1 MMKSPMTPHAR
12 HRSDV
17 GWWSKAERALRAGC
31 LLLAMA
37 AVAGIAFTSE
47 ARGAVELRLTHPAD
61 LTHPVHLA
69 AVRMVNR
76 IAERTKGE
84 VKIAIF
90 PNNALGAPPE
100 AAQQVRLGVIDLM
113 LLNPANIEAVA
124 PKLGVINIPYQFD
137 DYAHAHRT
145 LDTTGSEWLQ
155 AEFKKAGFQQI
166 AYFEWGFRALS
177 NSVRPVNVPDDI
189 KGLKIRVPPE
199 LAIKAAFEALGAVTA
214 TIAYPEVYMA
224 LATKT
229 VDGQDN
235 PIGNTWA
242 AKFFQVQKYEALTKH
257 IYATIAFAAS
267 PKAWERLTPEQRTI
281 VTEEGL
287 RAGAEARK
295 EVQDQE
301 NAYLADMEKAG
312 VQITR
317 PDVAKFR
324 ALMGPAYAQ
333 LKKVL
338 GDETWNTWSKLVD
351 AARK

>member
-1 MMKSPMTPHAR
+1 MTTLRSAR
-12 HRSDV
+12 LPGIV
-17 GWWSKAERALRAGC
+17 
-31 LLLAMA
+31 LLAGLVLVLVLGAMPRAVEA
-37 AVAGIAFTSE
+37 AVE
-47 ARGAVELRLTHPAD
+47 MRLTHPAD

-69 AVRMVNR
+69 AERMVKR
-76 IAERTKGE
+76 IADRTGGQ

-100 AAQQVRLGVIDLM
+100 AAQQVRLGVIDFM

-145 LDTTGSEWLQ
+145 LDNTASQWLQ
-155 AEFKKAGFQQI
+155 AEFRSAGFQQI
-166 AYFEWGFRALS
+166 AYFEWGFRALT
-177 NSVRPVNVPDDI
+177 NSVRPVKAPEDL
-189 KGLKIRVPPE
+189 KGMKVRVPPE

-229 VDGQDN
+229 VDAQDN
-235 PIGNTWA
+235 PLGNTWA
-242 AKFFQVQKYEALTKH
+242 AKFFQVQKHVALTKH

-267 PKAWERLTPEQRTI
+267 PKAWDRLTPEQRAI
-281 VTEEGL
+281 FVEEGR

-295 EVQDQE
+295 EVQDKE
-301 NAYLADMEKAG
+301 ASYLADMEKAG
-312 VQITR
+312 LQVSR
-317 PDVAKFR
+317 PEVAKFR
-324 ALMGPAYAQ
+324 ARMDPAYAQ

-338 GDETWNTWSKLVD
+338 GEETWASWSKLVD

>member
-1 MMKSPMTPHAR
+1 MK
-12 HRSDV
+12 RSLQV
-17 GWWSKAERALRAGC
+17 LAGSLLTAILAALLVSAPLQAG
-31 LLLAMA
+31 A
-37 AVAGIAFTSE
+37 AVE
-47 ARGAVELRLTHPAD
+47 MRLTHPAD

-69 AVRMVNR
+69 ADRMVKR

-84 VKIAIF
+84 VKITIF

-145 LDTTGSEWLQ
+145 LDTTGWEWLQ
-155 AEFKKAGFQQI
+155 AEFKRAGFQQI

-177 NSVRPVNVPDDI
+177 NSVRPVNVPEDI
-189 KGLKIRVPPE
+189 RGLKIRVPPE

-242 AKFFQVQKYEALTKH
+242 AKFFQVQKHVALTKH
-257 IYATIAFAAS
+257 IYATIVFAAS
-267 PKAWERLTPEQRTI
+267 PKAWDRLTPEQRTI
-281 VTEEGL
+281 FIEEGR
-287 RAGAEARK
+287 RAGNEARA
-295 EVQDQE
+295 EVQE
-301 NAYLADMEKAG
+301 KEESYLADMEKAG

-324 ALMGPAYAQ
+324 PLMGPAYAQ
-333 LKKVL
+333 LTKVH
-338 GDETWNTWSKLVD
+338 GEDTWAVWSKLVD

>member
-1 MMKSPMTPHAR
+1 MKRFSGFA
-12 HRSDV
+12 V
-17 GWWSKAERALRAGC
+17 GC
-31 LLLAMA
+31 LVVAALAGLLAGA
-37 AVAGIAFTSE
+37 PTRANAG
-47 ARGAVELRLTHPAD
+47 VEMRLTHPAD

-69 AVRMVNR
+69 AERMVKR
-76 IAERTKGE
+76 IADRTKGE
-84 VKIAIF
+84 VKITIF

-100 AAQQVRLGVIDLM
+100 AAQQVRLGVIDMM

-137 DYAHAHRT
+137 DSAHAYRT
-145 LDTTGSEWLQ
+145 LDTSGAEWLQ

-166 AYFEWGFRALS
+166 AYYEWGFRALS
-177 NSVRPVNVPDDI
+177 NSVRPVNGPEDI

-242 AKFFQVQKYEALTKH
+242 AKFYQVQSHVALTRH
-257 IYATIAFAAS
+257 IYATIVFAAS
-267 PKAWERLTPEQRTI
+267 PKAWDRLTTDQRTI
-281 VTEEGL
+281 VTEEGR
-287 RAGAEARK
+287 RAGNEARA
-295 EVQDQE
+295 EVQEKE

-312 VQITR
+312 VKITR
-317 PDVAKFR
+317 PEVAKFR
-324 ALMGPAYAQ
+324 GLMGPAYAQ

-338 GDETWNTWSKLVD
+338 GEDTWAAWAKLVD

>member
-1 MMKSPMTPHAR
+1 MKRLAIVLTAC
-12 HRSDV
+12 
-17 GWWSKAERALRAGC
+17 ALSAA
-31 LLLAMA
+31 LLLCLA
-37 AVAGIAFTSE
+37 AAPAE
-47 ARGAVELRLTHPAD
+47 AAIEMRLTHPAD
-61 LTHPVHLA
+61 VSHPVHLA
-69 AVRMVNR
+69 AERMVKR
-76 IAERTKGE
+76 IADRTNGA
-84 VKIAIF
+84 VKITIF

-113 LLNPANIEAVA
+113 LLNPANIESVA

-145 LDTTGSEWLQ
+145 LDTTGSAWLQ
-155 AEFKKAGFQQI
+155 AEFQKAGFQQI
-166 AYFEWGFRALS
+166 AYFEWGFRALT
-177 NSVRPVNVPDDI
+177 NSVRPVNVPEDI

-235 PIGNTWA
+235 PLGTVWA
-242 AKFFQVQKYEALTKH
+242 AKFFQVQKHVATTKH
-257 IYATIAFAAS
+257 IYATIVFAAS
-267 PKAWERLTPEQRTI
+267 PKSWGRLTPEQQAI
-281 VTEEGL
+281 FVEEGR
-287 RAGAEARK
+287 RAGNEARK
-295 EVQDQE
+295 EVQDKE

-312 VQITR
+312 LQITR
-317 PDVAKFR
+317 PEVAKFR
-324 ALMGPAYAQ
+324 ALMAPAYAQ

-338 GDETWNTWSKLVD
+338 SEDTWAAWSKLVD

>member
-1 MMKSPMTPHAR
+1 MTR
-12 HRSDV
+12 TV
-17 GWWSKAERALRAGC
+17 QALLGC
-31 LLLAMA
+31 LALLVALA
-37 AVAGIAFTSE
+37 AATAPPAAAAIE
-47 ARGAVELRLTHPAD
+47 MRLVHPAD

-69 AVRMVNR
+69 AERMAKR
-76 IAERTKGE
+76 IADRTGGQL
-84 VKIAIF
+84 KIAIF

-113 LLNPANIEAVA
+113 LLNPANIEAIA

-145 LDTTGSEWLQ
+145 LDSVASEWLQ
-155 AEFKKAGFQQI
+155 AEFKKAGFHQM

-177 NSVRPVNVPDDI
+177 NSVRPVNGPEDV

-199 LAIKAAFEALGAVTA
+199 LAIKAAFESLGAVTA

-242 AKFFQVQKYEALTKH
+242 AKFFQVQKHVALTRH
-257 IYATIAFAAS
+257 IYATIVFAAS
-267 PKAWERLTPEQRTI
+267 PKAWDRLTPEQRTI
-281 VTEEGL
+281 MIEEGR
-287 RAGAEARK
+287 RAGSEARA
-295 EVQDQE
+295 EVQE
-301 NAYLADMEKAG
+301 KESAYLADMEKAG
-312 VQITR
+312 VKVTR
-317 PDVAKFR
+317 PEVARFR
-324 ALMGPAYAQ
+324 PLMGPAYAQ
-333 LKKVL
+333 LKRVL
-338 GDETWNTWSKLVD
+338 GEDTWAAWSKLVD

>member
-1 MMKSPMTPHAR
+1 MK
-12 HRSDV
+12 RSLQV
-17 GWWSKAERALRAGC
+17 LAGC
-31 LLLAMA
+31 LLTALLAALFASAPPQASA
-37 AVAGIAFTSE
+37 AVE
-47 ARGAVELRLTHPAD
+47 MRLTHPAD

-69 AVRMVNR
+69 AERMVKR

-84 VKIAIF
+84 VKITIF

-177 NSVRPVNVPDDI
+177 NSVRPVNVPEDI

-242 AKFFQVQKYEALTKH
+242 AKFYQVQKYEALTKH
-257 IYATIAFAAS
+257 IYATIVFAAS
-267 PKAWERLTPEQRTI
+267 PKAWNRLTPEQRTI
-281 VTEEGL
+281 MTEEGL
-287 RAGAEARK
+287 RAGNEARA
-295 EVQDQE
+295 EVQQQE
-301 NAYLADMEKAG
+301 SAYLADMEKAG

-317 PDVAKFR
+317 PEVAKFR

-338 GDETWNTWSKLVD
+338 GDDTWAAWSKLVD

>member
-1 MMKSPMTPHAR
+1 
-12 HRSDV
+12 
-17 GWWSKAERALRAGC
+17 
-31 LLLAMA
+31 
-37 AVAGIAFTSE
+37 
-47 ARGAVELRLTHPAD
+47 
-61 LTHPVHLA
+61 
-69 AVRMVNR
+69 
-76 IAERTKGE
+76 
-84 VKIAIF
+84 
-90 PNNALGAPPE
+90 
-100 AAQQVRLGVIDLM
+100 VRLGVIDLM

-155 AEFKKAGFQQI
+155 AEFKRAGFQQI

-177 NSVRPVNVPDDI
+177 NSVRPVNVPEDI

-242 AKFFQVQKYEALTKH
+242 AKFYQVQKYEALTKH

-267 PKAWERLTPEQRTI
+267 PKAWDRLTPDQRII
-281 VTEEGL
+281 VTEEGR
-287 RAGAEARK
+287 RAGNEARA
-295 EVQDQE
+295 EVQEKE

-312 VQITR
+312 VQVTR
-317 PDVAKFR
+317 PEVAKFR
-324 ALMGPAYAQ
+324 TLMGPAYSQ

-338 GDETWNTWSKLVD
+338 GEDTWAAWAKLVD

>member
-1 MMKSPMTPHAR
+1 MKRCLHLL
-12 HRSDV
+12 V
-17 GWWSKAERALRAGC
+17 GC
-31 LLLAMA
+31 LVATVLVGLFAGAPPQASA
-37 AVAGIAFTSE
+37 AVE
-47 ARGAVELRLTHPAD
+47 MRLTHPAD

-69 AVRMVNR
+69 AERMVKR
-76 IAERTKGE
+76 IADRTKGE

-100 AAQQVRLGVIDLM
+100 AAQQVRLGVIDFM
-113 LLNPANIEAVA
+113 LLNPANVEAVA

-145 LDTTGSEWLQ
+145 LDTTASEWLQ

-177 NSVRPVNVPDDI
+177 NSVRPVNVPEDI

-235 PIGNTWA
+235 PLGNTWA
-242 AKFFQVQKYEALTKH
+242 AKFYQVQKYEALTKH

-267 PKAWERLTPEQRTI
+267 PKAWDRLTPEQRTI
-281 VTEEGL
+281 VTEEGR
-287 RAGAEARK
+287 RAGNEARE
-295 EVQDQE
+295 EVQKQE

-312 VQITR
+312 VQVTR
-317 PDVAKFR
+317 PEVAKFR

-338 GDETWNTWSKLVD
+338 GEDTWAAWSKLVD

>member
-1 MMKSPMTPHAR
+1 MKR
-12 HRSDV
+12 CLQV
-17 GWWSKAERALRAGC
+17 LVGC
-31 LLLAMA
+31 LIVAVLVGLFAGAPPQASA
-37 AVAGIAFTSE
+37 AVE
-47 ARGAVELRLTHPAD
+47 MRLTHPAD

-69 AVRMVNR
+69 AERMVTR
-76 IAERTKGE
+76 IAERSKGE
-84 VKIAIF
+84 VKITIF

-155 AEFKKAGFQQI
+155 AEFKNAGFQQI

-177 NSVRPVNVPDDI
+177 NSVRPVNGPEDI

-242 AKFFQVQKYEALTKH
+242 AKFYQVQKHEALTKH
-257 IYATIAFAAS
+257 IYATIVFAAS
-267 PKAWERLTPEQRTI
+267 PKAWDRLSPEQRTI

-287 RAGAEARK
+287 RAGNEARA
-295 EVQDQE
+295 EVQQQE
-301 NAYLADMEKAG
+301 SAYLADMEKAG
-312 VQITR
+312 VQVTR
-317 PDVAKFR
+317 PEVAKFR

-338 GDETWNTWSKLVD
+338 GDDTWAAWSKLVD

>member
-1 MMKSPMTPHAR
+1 MMK
-12 HRSDV
+12 RSLV
-17 GWWSKAERALRAGC
+17 VLAGC
-31 LLLAMA
+31 LLAAFVTAILASAPGPASA
-37 AVAGIAFTSE
+37 AIE
-47 ARGAVELRLTHPAD
+47 MRLPHPAD

-69 AVRMVNR
+69 AERMVKR
-76 IAERTKGE
+76 IADRTKGE
-84 VKIAIF
+84 LKITIF

-100 AAQQVRLGVIDLM
+100 VVQQVRLGVIDMM

-137 DYAHAHRT
+137 DYAHAHRV

-177 NSVRPVNVPDDI
+177 NSVRPVNVPEDV

-242 AKFFQVQKYEALTKH
+242 AKFFQVQKHVALTRH
-257 IYATIAFAAS
+257 IYATIVFAAS
-267 PKAWERLTPEQRTI
+267 PKAWDRLTPEQRAI
-281 VTEEGL
+281 VTEEGR
-287 RAGAEARK
+287 RAGNEARA
-295 EVQDQE
+295 EVQE
-301 NAYLADMEKAG
+301 KEASYLADMEKAG

-324 ALMGPAYAQ
+324 PLMGPAYAQ

-338 GDETWNTWSKLVD
+338 GDDTWAAWSTLVN

>member
-1 MMKSPMTPHAR
+1 MK
-12 HRSDV
+12 RS
-17 GWWSKAERALRAGC
+17 LRVLLGF
-31 LLLAMA
+31 LLILLAAVFAGAPPQAGA
-37 AVAGIAFTSE
+37 AIE
-47 ARGAVELRLTHPAD
+47 MRLTHPAD

-69 AVRMVNR
+69 ADRMAKR

-84 VKIAIF
+84 VKITIF

-145 LDTTGSEWLQ
+145 LDTTASEWLQ

-177 NSVRPVNVPDDI
+177 NSVRPVNVPEDV

-242 AKFFQVQKYEALTKH
+242 AKFYQVQKYEALTKH

-267 PKAWERLTPEQRTI
+267 PKAWDRLTPEQQTI
-281 VTEEGL
+281 LIEEGR
-287 RAGAEARK
+287 RAGNEARA
-295 EVQDQE
+295 EVQAQE
-301 NAYLADMEKAG
+301 STYLADMEKAG

-317 PDVAKFR
+317 PEVAKFR

-338 GDETWNTWSKLVD
+338 GDDTWAAWSKLVE

>member
-1 MMKSPMTPHAR
+1 MK
-12 HRSDV
+12 
-17 GWWSKAERALRAGC
+17 ALSWTLT
-31 LLLAMA
+31 LLLTLVSLA
-37 AVAGIAFTSE
+37 ALVPQAE
-47 ARGAVELRLTHPAD
+47 AALDLRLTHPAD

-69 AVRMVNR
+69 AERMVAR

-84 VKIAIF
+84 VRIAIF

-145 LDTTGSEWLQ
+145 LDTTGAEWLQ
-155 AEFKKAGFQQI
+155 AEFKRAGFQQI
-166 AYFEWGFRALS
+166 AYYEWGFRALS
-177 NSVRPVNVPDDI
+177 NSVRPVSGPADI

-242 AKFFQVQKYEALTKH
+242 AKFFQVQKHQALTKH
-257 IYATIAFAAS
+257 IYATIVFAAS
-267 PKAWERLTPEQRTI
+267 PKSWDRLTPEQRT
-281 VTEEGL
+281 VLMEEGR
-287 RAGAEARK
+287 RAGVEARK
-295 EVQDQE
+295 EVQDKE
-301 NAYLADMEKAG
+301 EAYLADMEKAG
-312 VQITR
+312 VKITR
-317 PDVAKFR
+317 PEVAPFR

-338 GDETWNTWSKLVD
+338 GDDTWASWSKLVD

>member
-1 MMKSPMTPHAR
+1 VLSA
-12 HRSDV
+12 
-17 GWWSKAERALRAGC
+17 A
-31 LLLAMA
+31 LLLCLA
-37 AVAGIAFTSE
+37 AAPADAAIE
-47 ARGAVELRLTHPAD
+47 MRLTHPAD
-61 LTHPVHLA
+61 VSHPVHLA
-69 AVRMVNR
+69 AERMVKR
-76 IAERTKGE
+76 IADRTNGA
-84 VKIAIF
+84 VKITIF

-113 LLNPANIEAVA
+113 LLNPANIESVA

-145 LDTTGSEWLQ
+145 LDNTGSAWLQ
-155 AEFKKAGFQQI
+155 AEFQKAGFQQI
-166 AYFEWGFRALS
+166 AYFEWGFRALT
-177 NSVRPVNVPDDI
+177 NSVRPVNVPEDI
-189 KGLKIRVPPE
+189 KGMKIRVPPE

-235 PIGNTWA
+235 PLGTVWA
-242 AKFFQVQKYEALTKH
+242 AKFFQVQKHVATTKH
-257 IYATIAFAAS
+257 IYATIVFAAS
-267 PKAWERLTPEQRTI
+267 PKSWGRLTPEQQAI
-281 VTEEGL
+281 FVEEGR
-287 RAGAEARK
+287 RAGNEARK
-295 EVQDQE
+295 EVQDKE

-312 VQITR
+312 LQITR
-317 PDVAKFR
+317 PEVAKFR

-338 GDETWNTWSKLVD
+338 GEDTWAAWSKLVD

>member
-1 MMKSPMTPHAR
+1 LWLPCAI
-12 HRSDV
+12 
-17 GWWSKAERALRAGC
+17 
-31 LLLAMA
+31 LLAVGGLALSGLVAAPSASA
-37 AVAGIAFTSE
+37 AVEF
-47 ARGAVELRLTHPAD
+47 RLTHPAD

-69 AVRMVNR
+69 AERMVKR

-84 VKIAIF
+84 VKITIF

-100 AAQQVRLGVIDLM
+100 AAQQVRLGVIDMM
-113 LLNPANIEAVA
+113 LLNPANIESVA

-145 LDTTGSEWLQ
+145 LDTSGNEWLK
-155 AEFKKAGFQQI
+155 AEFRKAGFHAI

-177 NSVRPVNVPDDI
+177 NSVRPVKLPEDV

-199 LAIKAAFEALGAVTA
+199 LAIKAAFESLGAVTA

-235 PIGNTWA
+235 PLGNTWA
-242 AKFFQVQKYEALTKH
+242 AKFFQVQKHIALTKH
-257 IYATIAFAAS
+257 IYATIVFAAS
-267 PKAWERLTPEQRTI
+267 PKSWDRLTPEQRTI

-287 RAGAEARK
+287 RAGNEARA
-295 EVQDQE
+295 EVQEKE

-312 VQITR
+312 LQITR
-317 PDVAKFR
+317 PEVPKFR
-324 ALMGPAYAQ
+324 AMMGPAYTQ

-338 GDETWNTWSKLVD
+338 TEETWAAWSKLVD